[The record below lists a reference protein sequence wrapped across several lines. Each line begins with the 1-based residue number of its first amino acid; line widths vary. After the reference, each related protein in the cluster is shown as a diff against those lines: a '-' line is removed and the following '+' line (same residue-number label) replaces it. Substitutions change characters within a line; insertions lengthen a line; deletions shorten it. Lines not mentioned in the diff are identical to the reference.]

1 MITLNKKHFNLEKI
15 AKASD
20 AKKLMVKRDYRIYG
34 IADDSDRA
42 CYAIHIAVPNHLH
55 NLGYNSDLHSFF
67 ASNSMH
73 IHIVNIDDD
82 EENNIR
88 IGFRK
93 DIRDHVKICAAALRT
108 IIFYYE
114 NRLKSPLSY
123 SIPGIPKFGSI
134 QK

>member
-1 MITLNKKHFNLEKI
+1 MITFNKKHFNLEKI

-55 NLGYNSDLHSFF
+55 QITQNGDLYSFF
-67 ASNSMH
+67 ALNSMQVH
-73 IHIVNIDDD
+73 IATIEDD
-82 EENNIR
+82 EENHIR

-114 NRLKSPLSY
+114 NRLKTPLSY
-123 SIPGIPKFGSI
+123 SIPGIPKFGSV